1 MGCCPCEPEAK
12 TSHISHRYASA
23 EEGLQLRLNSTDYFN
38 ALTQNDIDW
47 KFRCTGK
54 TLDEFKTFAANQI
67 KDFTEEEKKALDA
80 MITLVETRLDALG
93 VCLQSD
99 EIIFIK
105 SDMEDE

>member
-1 MGCCPCEPEAK
+1 MMKKLFLSLSALICTLSLLMGCCPCEPEAK

-54 TLDEFKTFAANQI
+54 TLDEFKTFARS
-67 KDFTEEEKKALDA
+67 L
-80 MITLVETRLDALG
+80 RL
-93 VCLQSD
+93 
-99 EIIFIK
+99 
-105 SDMEDE
+105 